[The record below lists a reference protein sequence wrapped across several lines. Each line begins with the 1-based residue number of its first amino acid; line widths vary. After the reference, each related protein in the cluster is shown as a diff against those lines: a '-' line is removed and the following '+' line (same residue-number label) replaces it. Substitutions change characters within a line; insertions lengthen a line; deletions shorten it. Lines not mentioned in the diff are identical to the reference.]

1 MSNKKNRVTPKIKT
15 QTVLPTGTNLSKAGC
30 SGKTESPGRTTDI
43 KDVLGDNDGMPFIL
57 VDAVNMRNR
66 QQLQVALAKIER
78 KRMEKIEKECS
89 LLPLLKY
96 TREPKTIF
104 PINESEKEIQDEL
117 EFDADLK
124 MLSLD
129 LLSGDEKKDTLC
141 STESTTPIPYVN
153 SAENLQKRGKRLDE
167 IRQKLEKL
175 RRSQQCETAKQ
186 TSGDSAALTYQ
197 TVSEPKLTRQG
208 TFEVPPEEQLTN
220 SKHLVKQS
228 VSNPVCLKSINVR
241 EGLPYPQK
249 LTRSATIHSSAEC
262 PNEYPIKKC
271 STTYLF
277 KNKSYNEMQTKNN
290 KTSKKQSSTE
300 LPKIINQIGDLLL
313 QLPNQQQEIKKLEP
327 KKGPLSY
334 LVTISPT
341 ANVSVESAKSQ
352 TDSKSNS
359 QDMIP
364 KNVSC
369 APQRLS
375 YSDCSLSMPR
385 NPVITIFTPVPSNT
399 DTNALFQSTLQHDES
414 KFQSLCNNP
423 MNIDKNLSTSLAAD
437 QQPRRDRRYLELPS
451 RLSTKARK

>member
-1 MSNKKNRVTPKIKT
+1 MSSKKNRVTPKIKN
-15 QTVLPTGTNLSKAGC
+15 QTILPTGTNLISKAGC

-43 KDVLGDNDGMPFIL
+43 KDPLGDNDGMPFIL

-66 QQLQVALAKIER
+66 HQLQVALAKIER
-78 KRMEKIEKECS
+78 KRMETIEKECS
-89 LLPLLKY
+89 LLPLLTY
-96 TREPKTIF
+96 TREPKTIR
-104 PINESEKEIQDEL
+104 PISEFEKEIQDEL
-117 EFDADLK
+117 EFEADLK

-129 LLSGDEKKDTLC
+129 LLSGDEQKDTLYC
-141 STESTTPIPYVN
+141 TESTTPIPYVN
-153 SAENLQKRGKRLDE
+153 SAENLQKNEKKLNE
-167 IRQKLEKL
+167 IRQKLQKL
-175 RRSQQCETAKQ
+175 RRSQQCETANQ
-186 TSGDSAALTYQ
+186 SSAHSAALTYQ

-208 TFEVPPEEQLTN
+208 TFEVPPEEQLAN
-220 SKHLVKQS
+220 SKHLVKHS
-228 VSNPVCLKSINVR
+228 VSSPVCLKSINVR
-241 EGLPYPQK
+241 AGIPSPQK

-262 PNEYPIKKC
+262 PNGYPIKKC

-277 KNKSYNEMQTKNN
+277 KNKSYNEMQTNNN

-359 QDMIP
+359 QVMIP
-364 KNVSC
+364 KNIPC

-375 YSDCSLSMPR
+375 YSECSLSR

-399 DTNALFQSTLQHDES
+399 DTNSLFQSTLQHDEN

>member
-1 MSNKKNRVTPKIKT
+1 M
-15 QTVLPTGTNLSKAGC
+15 LPTGTNLISKVGC

-43 KDVLGDNDGMPFIL
+43 KDILGDNDGMPFIL
-57 VDAVNMRNR
+57 VDAENMRNR
-66 QQLQVALAKIER
+66 YQLQVALAKIER
-78 KRMEKIEKECS
+78 KRMETIEKECS
-89 LLPLLKY
+89 LLPLLTY
-96 TREPKTIF
+96 TREPKSIKTIS
-104 PINESEKEIQDEL
+104 ESEKEIQDEL
-117 EFDADLK
+117 EFEADLK

-129 LLSGDEKKDTLC
+129 ILSGDEKKDNLY
-141 STESTTPIPYVN
+141 SAGSTTPIPYAS
-153 SAENLQKRGKRLDE
+153 SAENLHKNVKRLDE

-175 RRSQQCETAKQ
+175 RRSQQSETAKQ
-186 TSGDSAALTYQ
+186 TSGHNAAFAYQ

-220 SKHLVKQS
+220 SKHLVKNS
-228 VSNPVCLKSINVR
+228 ASNPVCLKSSNIKV
-241 EGLPYPQK
+241 ELPFSQK

-262 PNEYPIKKC
+262 PNEYTIKKS

-290 KTSKKQSSTE
+290 KTSKKKSSTE

-341 ANVSVESAKSQ
+341 ANVSMESVKSQ
-352 TDSKSNS
+352 TDSKNNS
-359 QDMIP
+359 QLTIP
-364 KNVSC
+364 KNGPS

-375 YSDCSLSMPR
+375 YSEGSQQR

-399 DTNALFQSTLQHDES
+399 DTNAFFQSTLQHDEN

-423 MNIDKNLSTSLAAD
+423 MTIDKHLSTSLAAD
-437 QQPRRDRRYLELPS
+437 QQPRRDRRFLEIPS